1 MDAVHAGDQNDVG
14 VKIILPSTIYGSLR
28 FYSEA
33 FQDAMAI
40 FRHLG
45 KPDICITFTCNPKWL
60 ETIAALNPGEQAC
73 DRPYLSSRI
82 FKLKFDTL
90 MDDLLKLK
98 ILGGGGGMKAHTATM
113 QFQKRGLP
121 YVHILLI
128 MDAECK
134 PKTTEMIDNSV
145 SVEIPDRDPNPKLY
159 ELITTQNIH
168 GPCGNVN
175 PKSPC
180 MDRNK
185 CTKNFLKSF
194 RQSTKVTEN
203 SYRLYMHRGP
213 DSGGKTHIKKV
224 NGNDLA
230 VDNSFVVPYNPTL
243 YLRFQAH
250 INVEIVHSV
259 QAVKYLY
266 KYITKGQDQVLL
278 GFGEDTEND
287 EINRYVNARY
297 ISASEALWR
306 LYGFEI
312 HRKHA
317 PVEKLPCHLPD
328 QQTVLF
334 EPEQYFTWNQK
345 EHKWQR
351 SKRGAKNPDDPD
363 EFRAD
368 TIGRI
373 PTISLNPRQ
382 AELYYL
388 RMLLHHKPRP
398 TSFTDFKTIEGTTY
412 DSFQECCHKLGLLD
426 GDTEKDAAME
436 EATAIRFGP
445 QLRLAF
451 AIILIYCRPADPL
464 AFWEKHKL
472 ELCRD
477 FMLRDK
483 IGDLTN
489 YVGNEAL
496 SHLQEILDN
505 EGLDLN
511 RDFKLPQTEVFTST
525 DGLPKTVHDE
535 SQHNCE
541 ILEQQVQQG
550 HPKLT
555 EEQTNV
561 LDAILKSV
569 EAQKGQL
576 FALHASGGTGKM
588 HTINL
593 ILAAIRSK
601 KKITIARALS
611 LWNCSDS
618 VGSWKNST

>member
-1 MDAVHAGDQNDVG
+1 
-14 VKIILPSTIYGSLR
+14 
-28 FYSEA
+28 
-33 FQDAMAI
+33 
-40 FRHLG
+40 
-45 KPDICITFTCNPKWL
+45 
-60 ETIAALNPGEQAC
+60 
-73 DRPYLSSRI
+73 
-82 FKLKFDTL
+82 
-90 MDDLLKLK
+90 
-98 ILGGGGGMKAHTATM
+98 
-113 QFQKRGLP
+113 
-121 YVHILLI
+121 
-128 MDAECK
+128 
-134 PKTTEMIDNSV
+134 
-145 SVEIPDRDPNPKLY
+145 
-159 ELITTQNIH
+159 
-168 GPCGNVN
+168 
-175 PKSPC
+175 
-180 MDRNK
+180 
-185 CTKNFLKSF
+185 
-194 RQSTKVTEN
+194 
-203 SYRLYMHRGP
+203 
-213 DSGGKTHIKKV
+213 
-224 NGNDLA
+224 
-230 VDNSFVVPYNPTL
+230 
-243 YLRFQAH
+243 
-250 INVEIVHSV
+250 
-259 QAVKYLY
+259 
-266 KYITKGQDQVLL
+266 
-278 GFGEDTEND
+278 
-287 EINRYVNARY
+287 
-297 ISASEALWR
+297 
-306 LYGFEI
+306 
-312 HRKHA
+312 
-317 PVEKLPCHLPD
+317 
-328 QQTVLF
+328 
-334 EPEQYFTWNQK
+334 
-345 EHKWQR
+345 
-351 SKRGAKNPDDPD
+351 
-363 EFRAD
+363 
-368 TIGRI
+368 
-373 PTISLNPRQ
+373 
-382 AELYYL
+382 
-388 RMLLHHKPRP
+388 MLLHHKPRP

>member
-1 MDAVHAGDQNDVG
+1 
-14 VKIILPSTIYGSLR
+14 
-28 FYSEA
+28 
-33 FQDAMAI
+33 
-40 FRHLG
+40 
-45 KPDICITFTCNPKWL
+45 
-60 ETIAALNPGEQAC
+60 
-73 DRPYLSSRI
+73 
-82 FKLKFDTL
+82 
-90 MDDLLKLK
+90 
-98 ILGGGGGMKAHTATM
+98 
-113 QFQKRGLP
+113 
-121 YVHILLI
+121 

-134 PKTTEMIDNSV
+134 PKTTEMIDNNV
-145 SVEIPDRDPNPKLY
+145 SAEIPDRDPNPKLY

-185 CTKNFLKSF
+185 CTKNFHKSF

-213 DSGGKTHIKKV
+213 DSGEKTHIKKV

-230 VDNSFVVPYNPTL
+230 GDNSFVVPYNPTL

-312 HRKHA
+312 HRKHP

-334 EPEQYFTWNQK
+334 EPEQVGEAVETGPPLTKLTVFFYMNKEDINARTILFSDFPQYFTWDQK

-351 SKRGAKNPDDPD
+351 PKRGAKNPDDPD

-436 EATAIRFGP
+436 
-445 QLRLAF
+445 
-451 AIILIYCRPADPL
+451 
-464 AFWEKHKL
+464 
-472 ELCRD
+472 
-477 FMLRDK
+477 
-483 IGDLTN
+483 
-489 YVGNEAL
+489 
-496 SHLQEILDN
+496 
-505 EGLDLN
+505 
-511 RDFKLPQTEVFTST
+511 
-525 DGLPKTVHDE
+525 
-535 SQHNCE
+535 
-541 ILEQQVQQG
+541 
-550 HPKLT
+550 
-555 EEQTNV
+555 
-561 LDAILKSV
+561 
-569 EAQKGQL
+569 
-576 FALHASGGTGKM
+576 
-588 HTINL
+588 
-593 ILAAIRSK
+593 
-601 KKITIARALS
+601 
-611 LWNCSDS
+611 
-618 VGSWKNST
+618 